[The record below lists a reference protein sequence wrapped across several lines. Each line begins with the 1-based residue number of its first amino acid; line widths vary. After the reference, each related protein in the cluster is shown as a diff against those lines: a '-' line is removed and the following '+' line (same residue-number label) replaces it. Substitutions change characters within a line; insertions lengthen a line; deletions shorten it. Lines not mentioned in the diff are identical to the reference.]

1 MFELHLRN
9 WWNTPNLGRG
19 PFAVATCR
27 VSAIE
32 RLASPGRCT
41 GFHRIGQSAVLL
53 PRVASRIIEAAPWLS
68 LGDLPEDYA
77 TFIRMY
83 SPH

>member
-1 MFELHLRN
+1 MPAL
-9 WWNTPNLGRG
+9 
-19 PFAVATCR
+19 
-27 VSAIE
+27 E
-32 RLASPGRCT
+32 RL
-41 GFHRIGQSAVLL
+41 IGGDTEVEVELRKQ
-53 PRVASRIIEAAPWLS
+53 RVASRIIEAAPWLS